1 MKIIR
6 EISEMKEFRSDLK
19 GNVGLVPTMGCLH
32 LGHLELVKQSIRDN
46 SATIVSIFVNPTQ
59 FGPCEDFAKYPRDEQ
74 HDIDVLEQ
82 AGVNAVF
89 IPSTDGIYPKGFG
102 SWVEVKGV
110 TEVLEGARREGHF
123 RGVATVCHKLFNI
136 ILPTRA
142 YFGQKDA
149 QQVLTVKKMVT
160 DLNMHVEIMV
170 VPIVRETDGLAM
182 SSRNSYLSP
191 AERCA
196 ATVLYQALISAQ
208 DLYVAG
214 ERNAKAIAA
223 AVTTMLQSEPL
234 AKVDYV
240 AITDTINLQE
250 LEIIS
255 SSALVLLAVYIGE
268 TRLIDNIILGM

>member
-6 EISEMKEFRSDLK
+6 KISAMKEFRADLK

-32 LGHLELVKQSIRDN
+32 PGHLELMKQSKRDN
-46 SATIVSIFVNPTQ
+46 SATIVSIFVNPIQ
-59 FGPCEDFAKYPRDEQ
+59 FGPREDFAKYPRDEQ
-74 HDIDVLEQ
+74 HDIGVLEQ
-82 AGVNAVF
+82 ADVDAVF
-89 IPSTDGIYPKGFG
+89 IPSADEIYPEGFG
-102 SWVEVKGV
+102 SWVEVNGV

-149 QQVLTVKKMVT
+149 QQVLTVKKMVA
-160 DLNMHVEIMV
+160 DLNMHVEIAV
-170 VPIVRETDGLAM
+170 VPIVRETDGLAI
-182 SSRNSYLSP
+182 SSRNSYLNS

-196 ATVLYQALISAQ
+196 ATVLYQALLNAQ
-208 DLYVAG
+208 NLYVAG
-214 ERNAKAIAA
+214 ERNARAIATV
-223 AVTTMLQSEPL
+223 VTTTLHAEPL

-255 SSALVLLAVYIGE
+255 SIALVLLAVYIGE
-268 TRLIDNIILGM
+268 TRLIDNIMLGI